1 MSHDLFLARLG
12 ADPELRA
19 DWDVICG
26 TGGRLQG
33 SESCERSFDLV
44 AERLG
49 QIGPAE
55 VARTRYVGWTPG
67 EARIEADGKAIPCLP
82 LNGAAG
88 TGGEWREWEILDLGR
103 GLAEDF
109 ARAGDAPRG
118 RAVLLRHE
126 FPFSADSVHRRVK
139 LRAAEEAGA
148 AAAIMVQPL
157 PGIGPVTGGA
167 NDCPLPGFGVGIEGA
182 QAMLAAGRA
191 RFLQSGTHGVA
202 TARHLILD
210 LPGRGPGR
218 VVLSAH
224 LDGHAP
230 GESAMDNASGV
241 AALLALGRA
250 AKPFLPEL
258 EHGLTLCVFGAEEWS
273 LSGSRA
279 WLAALPAE
287 KAAAMKA
294 NLNLDTMVGS
304 PRLTALTSGFPALS
318 EAVRQAIGSSVGI
331 HEKLMVNSDH
341 ANFAALGIPSLRL
354 IAGFNEPESPVAR
367 LLTAGDRRDAV
378 PEGQLEAAT
387 QVAGAILWALLE
399 RDAASMAAL
408 RDGAADAREAVRIL
422 SPLPP
427 QE

>member
-1 MSHDLFLARLG
+1 MSRDAFLARIG

-19 DWDVICG
+19 DWDAICG

-33 SESCERSFDLV
+33 SDSCERAFDLM

-49 QIGPAE
+49 KLGRVE
-55 VARTRYVGWTPG
+55 VARTRYMGWTPG
-67 EARIEADGKAIPCLP
+67 EARIEAGGQAIPCLP

-88 TGGEWREWEILDLGR
+88 TGGEWREWEVLDLGR
-103 GLAEDF
+103 GLPEDF
-109 ARAGDAPRG
+109 ARAGNAPPG

-126 FPFSADSVHRRVK
+126 FPFSTDSVHRRVK

-167 NDCPLPGFGVGIEGA
+167 NDCPLPGFGIGIEGA
-182 QAMLAAGRA
+182 RAMLAAGRA
-191 RFLQSGTHGVA
+191 RFLQSGTHGVE

-224 LDGHAP
+224 LDGHSP

-250 AKPFLPEL
+250 AKPFLATL
-258 EHGLTLCVFGAEEWS
+258 EQGLTFCVFGAEEWS

-279 WLAALPAE
+279 WLAGLAGE
-287 KAAAMKA
+287 RVAAMGA
-294 NLNLDTMVGS
+294 NLNLDTVVGS
-304 PRLTALTSGFPALS
+304 SRLTALTSGFPALS
-318 EAVRQAIGSSVGI
+318 EAVRQAAGPGMGI
-331 HEKLMVNSDH
+331 HETLMVNSDH

-354 IAGFNEPESPVAR
+354 LAGFNEPDSLVAR
-367 LLTAGDRRDAV
+367 LLTAGDQRDAV

-399 RDAASMAAL
+399 RDAAAMAAL
-408 RDGAADAREAVRIL
+408 RRGAADARGAVRIL

>member
-1 MSHDLFLARLG
+1 MSRDAFLARLG
-12 ADPELRA
+12 ADPDLRA
-19 DWDVICG
+19 DWDAICG
-26 TGGRLQG
+26 IGGRLQG
-33 SESCERSFDLV
+33 SESCERAFDLV

-49 QIGPAE
+49 QLGPVE
-55 VARTRYVGWTPG
+55 VARTRYMGWTPG
-67 EARIEADGKAIPCLP
+67 EARIEAGGEAIPCLP

-88 TGGEWREWEILDLGR
+88 TGGEWRDWEILDLSR
-103 GLAEDF
+103 GLPEDF
-109 ARAGDAPRG
+109 RRAGDAPRG

-126 FPFSADSVHRRVK
+126 FPFGTDTVHRRVK
-139 LRAAEEAGA
+139 LRVAEEAGA

-167 NDCPLPGFGVGIEGA
+167 NDCPLPGFGVGVEGA
-182 QAMLAAGRA
+182 RAMLAAGRA
-191 RFLQSGTHGVA
+191 RFLQSGTHGIA

-250 AKPFLPEL
+250 ARPFLSAF
-258 EHGLTLCVFGAEEWS
+258 EHGLTLCIFGAEEWS

-279 WLAALPAE
+279 WLAGLARDRV
-287 KAAAMKA
+287 AAMGA
-294 NLNLDTMVGS
+294 NLNLDTVVGS
-304 PRLTALTSGFPALS
+304 ARLTALTSGFPALS
-318 EAVRQAIGSSVGI
+318 QAVRQVAGPEMGI
-331 HEKLMVNSDH
+331 HETLMVNSDH

-354 IAGFNEPESPVAR
+354 IAGFNEPDSPVAR

-378 PEGQLEAAT
+378 PQGQLEAAAK
-387 QVAGAILWALLE
+387 VAGAILWALLE
-399 RDAASMAAL
+399 RDAAAMAAL
-408 RDGAADAREAVRIL
+408 REGAADARAAVRIL